1 VRSRRTR
8 HGRGVTTANA
18 SSTDPRVGRTLS
30 IVVADD
36 DDEMR
41 RALREVLSA
50 HESFEVVGD
59 VAHGDGLELLVADT
73 GADMVLL
80 DVRMPAGGADAARRL
95 SALSP
100 APVVVAV
107 SASTDVSTVVAMLR
121 AGARGFLAKGQL
133 GRSFIEDLDRLARG
147 HVLIAV
153 PQAVQVLRAL
163 VDPA

>member
-1 VRSRRTR
+1 VVL
-8 HGRGVTTANA
+8 VTVDA
-18 SSTDPRVGRTLS
+18 SPTGPLAGGTLS

-36 DDEMR
+36 DDDMR

-50 HESFEVVGD
+50 NEGFTVVGD
-59 VAHGDGLELLVADT
+59 AADGHDLELLAAST

-95 SALSP
+95 AALSP

-107 SASTDVSTVVAMLR
+107 SASTDVPTVVALLR

-133 GRSFIEDLDRLARG
+133 GRSFTEDLHRIARG
-147 HVLIAV
+147 QVMIAV
-153 PQAVQVLRAL
+153 PHAVQVLRAL
-163 VDPA
+163 TEPA